1 MKTHYD
7 ILGVAPD
14 ADYETIKA
22 AYRRA
27 LKAHHPDL
35 HVGSA
40 AAERLAK
47 RINAAHAVLKDPVRR
62 SRYDDYL
69 RGRQKRMQ
77 LTLATGLTSAAV
89 VASGMLMVF
98 SILLRPDAK
107 PPAPTMAGVKAD
119 RVATAEAPLPELSGK
134 GSPLHEEPLAG
145 PPDDVEPDP
154 DDIPAELKEPEP
166 DTAPAEPLQTATREE
181 TAGQRAPE
189 AQLELEPEPDLTFL
203 SEQPQLLP
211 SPFGIAGPAPRL
223 AEETVESPPASA
235 APAPETGNSF
245 ATHALPAETQSAD
258 AAASAE
264 ARPPEQIAVFVPVVA
279 DAAAANPHDAP
290 GYIRRAADF
299 AAKGDL
305 YSALADYDA
314 AIRLDETSIAAY
326 HGRGI
331 VWQRRGDAER
341 ALVDLDHAIRLSFS
355 EPEIYRDRGSLWFDR
370 GNHDRAIADF
380 NQAIKL
386 KPDFADAYFR
396 RGVAHRRKG
405 AFGKAIEDLE
415 QAMRLDP
422 NLQDAARDRDLALMQ
437 QSGPAATQ

>member
-14 ADYETIKA
+14 ADYETIKT

-27 LKAHHPDL
+27 VKAHHPDL
-35 HVGSA
+35 HIGSA

-77 LTLATGLTSAAV
+77 VTLATGITSAAV
-89 VASGMLMVF
+89 VASGILMVF

-107 PPAPTMAGVKAD
+107 PPAPTMAGMKAD
-119 RVATAEAPLPELSGK
+119 RVATVEAPLPELTGK
-134 GSPLHEEPLAG
+134 GAPLHDDSLAG
-145 PPDDVEPDP
+145 LPAGDEPDA
-154 DDIPAELKEPEP
+154 DVIPAELMEPESAA
-166 DTAPAEPLQTATREE
+166 APAEPLQTATREE
-181 TAGQRAPE
+181 TEGVRAS
-189 AQLELEPEPDLTFL
+189 EPDLTFL

-211 SPFGIAGPAPRL
+211 APPGTADPAPKL

-235 APAPETGNSF
+235 APSPKTGNAF
-245 ATHALPAETQSAD
+245 ATHALPADTQSTD
-258 AAASAE
+258 AAPSAE
-264 ARPPEQIAVFVPVVA
+264 TRPPEQIAVFVPVVA
-279 DAAAANPHDAP
+279 DAAAANPRDAA
-290 GYIRRAADF
+290 GYMRRAADF

-305 YSALADYDA
+305 DNALADYDA
-314 AIRLDETSIAAY
+314 AIRLDETSIPAY
-326 HGRGI
+326 HGRGMI
-331 VWQRRGDAER
+331 WQRRGNAER

-355 EPEIYRDRGSLWFDR
+355 DPEIYRDRGSLWFGR

-405 AFGKAIEDLE
+405 AFGKAVEDLE
-415 QAMRLDP
+415 QAMQLDP
-422 NLQDAARDRDLALMQ
+422 NLQDARRDRDLALMQ
-437 QSGPAATQ
+437 QSGPAVTQ

>member
-14 ADYETIKA
+14 AAYESIKA

-27 LKAHHPDL
+27 VKAHHPDL

-47 RINAAHAVLKDPVRR
+47 RINAAHAVLKDPARR

-98 SILLRPDAK
+98 SVLLRPDAK
-107 PPAPTMAGVKAD
+107 PPAPTMTGIKAD
-119 RVATAEAPLPELSGK
+119 RVATAEAPLPEPTGK
-134 GSPLHEEPLAG
+134 VAPLHEELLAG
-145 PPDDVEPDP
+145 FPDGSEPDP
-154 DDIPAELKEPEP
+154 DDIPEELKEPEP
-166 DTAPAEPLQTATREE
+166 VVAPAEPLQTAAREE
-181 TAGQRAPE
+181 TEIPRAPE
-189 AQLELEPEPDLTFL
+189 AELEPDLTFL
-203 SEQPQLLP
+203 SEQPQFLAT
-211 SPFGIAGPAPRL
+211 PFGTADPAPKL
-223 AEETVESPPASA
+223 AEETVESPAASA
-235 APAPETGNSF
+235 APAPGTGAIF
-245 ATHALPAETQSAD
+245 ATHALPAGYAETQSAN
-258 AAASAE
+258 ASPPAE
-264 ARPPEQIAVFVPVVA
+264 IRPPEQIAVFVPVVA
-279 DAAAANPHDAP
+279 DAAIANPRDAA
-290 GYIRRAADF
+290 GYMRRAADF

-305 YSALADYDA
+305 DSALADYDA
-314 AIRLDETSIAAY
+314 AIRLDETSIPAY
-326 HGRGI
+326 HGRGMT
-331 VWQRRGDAER
+331 WQRHGDVER

-355 EPEIYRDRGSLWFDR
+355 DPEIYRDRGSLWFDR

-422 NLQDAARDRDLALMQ
+422 NLQDARRDRDLALMQ

>member
-27 LKAHHPDL
+27 VKAHHPDL
-35 HVGSA
+35 HIGSA

-77 LTLATGLTSAAV
+77 VTLATGLTSAAV
-89 VASGMLMVF
+89 VASGILMVF

-107 PPAPTMAGVKAD
+107 PPAPTMAGIKAD
-119 RVATAEAPLPELSGK
+119 RVATAEALLPEPAGK
-134 GSPLHEEPLAG
+134 GTRLHDDDSLAG
-145 PPDDVEPDP
+145 FPAGGEPDA
-154 DDIPAELKEPEP
+154 DAIPAELMEPEP
-166 DTAPAEPLQTATREE
+166 AAEPQQTATREE
-181 TAGQRAPE
+181 AESQRA
-189 AQLELEPEPDLTFL
+189 PEPDLTFL

-211 SPFGIAGPAPRL
+211 APSGTADPAPKL

-235 APAPETGNSF
+235 APAPKTGNAF
-245 ATHALPAETQSAD
+245 ATHALPADTQSAD
-258 AAASAE
+258 AAPSAE
-264 ARPPEQIAVFVPVVA
+264 DRRPEQIAIFVPVVA
-279 DAAAANPHDAP
+279 DAAAANPRDAA
-290 GYIRRAADF
+290 GYMRRAADF

-305 YSALADYDA
+305 DSALADYDA
-314 AIRLDETSIAAY
+314 AVRLDETSIPAY
-326 HGRGI
+326 HGRGMI
-331 VWQRRGDAER
+331 WQRRGNVER

-355 EPEIYRDRGSLWFDR
+355 DPEIYRDRGSLWFDR

-405 AFGKAIEDLE
+405 AFGKAVEDLE

-422 NLQDAARDRDLALMQ
+422 NLQDARRDRDLALMQ

>member
-77 LTLATGLTSAAV
+77 LRLATGLTSAAV

-98 SILLRPDAK
+98 GILLRPDAK

-134 GSPLHEEPLAG
+134 GAPLHEEPLAG
-145 PPDDVEPDP
+145 LPNDVEPDP

-166 DTAPAEPLQTATREE
+166 AAAPAEPLQTAAREE
-181 TAGQRAPE
+181 TESPRAPD
-189 AQLELEPEPDLTFL
+189 AEPDLTFL

-211 SPFGIAGPAPRL
+211 VPFGAGPKL
-223 AEETVESPPASA
+223 AGETVESPAASA
-235 APAPETGNSF
+235 SPAPQIGNSF
-245 ATHALPAETQSAD
+245 ATHALQADTQSAE
-258 AAASAE
+258 AAPSAE

-279 DAAAANPHDAP
+279 DGAAAKPHDAA
-290 GYIRRAADF
+290 GYMLRAAVF

-305 YSALADYDA
+305 DGALADYNA

-326 HGRGI
+326 HGRGMI
-331 VWQRRGDAER
+331 WQRRGDAER

-355 EPEIYRDRGSLWFDR
+355 EPEIYRDRGLLWFDR

-386 KPDFADAYFR
+386 KPDFADAYYR

-405 AFGKAIEDLE
+405 AFGKAVEDLE

-422 NLQDAARDRDLALMQ
+422 TLQDARRDRDLALMQ